1 LKRVINIFIFYF
13 ACHAATAQ
21 QYVHGIL
28 MSGASTEE
36 AHPGSTINKLAL
48 YDEIDASVIEI
59 NAGVLTDYT
68 QLVAVIARKHKDDLS
83 IVRSIY
89 TWIATNI
96 SYDQRA
102 YHDRIAIGC
111 QNAPDVWQ
119 NRLAVCEGYANL
131 FNAMCASAGIESRL
145 IKGYA
150 RDIAGQQFNFP
161 NHAWN
166 SVLIGGKWYLV
177 DVTWAS
183 VNNASNSVLSKDLN
197 DKYAKRK
204 LDYFF
209 MINPSDMILTH
220 LPEDPFWQLQNK
232 YIDLA
237 TFRSGEEFVKNALAN
252 AFDQN
257 LNFEKLI
264 SDHEALDS
272 LDRAIAY
279 LERMEANENN
289 GVKEYGLGI
298 GYYYKAQEIL
308 KKANR
313 KNTNLYQ
320 SAKNKALLYYQ
331 KSLEHL
337 SQLDEEDFGYDI
349 SKDLAEN
356 VSLRMEILQ

>member
-1 LKRVINIFIFYF
+1 MS
-13 ACHAATAQ
+13 AA
-21 QYVHGIL
+21 VKG
-28 MSGASTEE
+28 E
-36 AHPGSTINKLAL
+36 AHTGSTTSTVGIFAESDESVAQIDAELFTDYNKLV
-48 YDEIDASVIEI
+48 SF
-59 NAGVLTDYT
+59 
-68 QLVAVIARKHKDDLS
+68 IARRYKDDLS
-83 IVRSIY
+83 IARSIY

-102 YHDRIAIGC
+102 YHETHSLGSQDA
-111 QNAPDVWQ
+111 NDVWKH
-119 NRLAVCEGYANL
+119 RLAVCEGYANL
-131 FNAMCASAGIESRL
+131 FNAMCGAAGIESRL

-150 RDIAGQQFNFP
+150 RDVADHQFNFP

-166 SVLIGGKWYLV
+166 GVMIDGKWYLV

-183 VNNASNSVLSKDLN
+183 VNRTSGSIPNVDLN
-197 DKYAKRK
+197 DRFSKHKIN
-204 LDYFF
+204 YFF
-209 MINPSDMILTH
+209 MTNPSEMILTH
-220 LPEDPFWQLQNK
+220 LPEDPYWQLQNK
-232 YIDLA
+232 YIDLS
-237 TFRSGEEFVKNALAN
+237 TFSQGEEDVKRTLSNS
-252 AFDQN
+252 FDQK
-257 LNFEKLI
+257 LDFEMLI
-264 SDHEALDS
+264 SGYEALDS

-279 LERMEANENN
+279 LERMEANKNN

-308 KKANR
+308 KKANK

-337 SQLDEEDFGYDI
+337 SLLDEEDYGYDI